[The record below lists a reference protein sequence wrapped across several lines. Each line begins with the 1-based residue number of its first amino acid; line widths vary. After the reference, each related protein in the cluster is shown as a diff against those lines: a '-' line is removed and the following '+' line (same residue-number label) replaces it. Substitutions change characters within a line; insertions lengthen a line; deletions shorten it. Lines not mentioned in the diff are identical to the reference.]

1 MKLEQID
8 KTRYRNHLNKVI
20 VACIASL
27 LAGSLGIARVLI
39 VLFPSESGSHFHW
52 NLLGVIVTCLIIFMV
67 LKRVQYHPFMYEVRY
82 VWLLKQS
89 LNKITRKA
97 AKLQTAANQGDVN
110 AMTALQYS
118 YAGSRQ
124 LWQLDDNTLTMD
136 ELAMKQ
142 KELDVLAQKY
152 QLVLDEN
159 AYHDTILANY

>member
-20 VACIASL
+20 AACITSL

-89 LNKITRKA
+89 LNKITRKV
-97 AKLQTAANQGDVN
+97 AKLQAAANQGDVN